1 MSLYKSYLTEKN
13 KHDILSLFYRTKLYH
28 NEKVIDN
35 RDSVIAKELSLK
47 TMTVSRFIDRE
58 LAKKYKKLNE
68 KINKNPI
75 S

>member
-1 MSLYKSYLTEKN
+1 MSLYKSSLTEKN

-35 RDSVIAKELSLK
+35 RDSVIAKELGLK
-47 TMTVSRFIDRE
+47 TSVVCGFLSRHLI
-58 LAKKYKKLNE
+58 KKYKKLNK

-75 S
+75 